1 MRGRAGL
8 AFLTLCA
15 CTGAC
20 AADDAAA
27 AGRSEATQ
35 RKPLW
40 ELGLGVAALHAPDY
54 RGADESS
61 AWLLPLPYVVYRGR
75 WLRAD
80 RDGARAMLFD
90 SDRVEIDISL
100 YGAVPVRNGN
110 AARAGMPELPPTVEL
125 GPAARIALWRS
136 ADARSRLEL
145 RVPLRSAIAV
155 ERSPRSIGATFTP
168 HLQWGRDGVAGGW
181 SLGLQAGPMWGSRRY
196 HAHYYGVDASEATAQ
211 RPAYAAPGGYGGW
224 HAMATASR
232 RFERTWVGAFVR
244 HDSLRGAVFE
254 TSPLVRRD
262 GGWMAGIGV
271 AWVLG
276 TSSRIVDA
284 TD

>member
-1 MRGRAGL
+1 MRAGIAL
-8 AFLTLCA
+8 ALVC
-15 CTGAC
+15 AC
-20 AADDAAA
+20 AAARAADGGTA
-27 AGRSEATQ
+27 P

-75 WLRAD
+75 RLRAD
-80 RDGARAMLFD
+80 RDGARAMLLD
-90 SDRVEIDISL
+90 SDRVEIDVSL
-100 YGAVPVRNGN
+100 YGTVPVRNGN

-125 GPAARIALWRS
+125 GPAVRIALWRS

-145 RVPLRSAIAV
+145 RAPLRSAIAV
-155 ERSPRSIGATFTP
+155 ERSPRSVGATFTP

-181 SLGLQAGPMWGSRRY
+181 SLGLQVGPVWGSRRY
-196 HAHYYGVDASEATAQ
+196 HEHYYGVDAGHATGQ

-254 TSPLVRRD
+254 SSPLVRRD
-262 GGWMAGIGV
+262 GGWMAGLGF

-276 TSSRIVDA
+276 TSSRTVDA
-284 TD
+284 SD